1 MRMITAWVLALGLV
15 SLGLAVLLAPAPAKV
30 EAEVQVEDWEAYIAS
45 APTLAEKVKRAK
57 ERVAAESR

>member
-1 MRMITAWVLALGLV
+1 MLALGLV

-30 EAEVQVEDWEAYIAS
+30 GAEVQVEDWEAYIAS